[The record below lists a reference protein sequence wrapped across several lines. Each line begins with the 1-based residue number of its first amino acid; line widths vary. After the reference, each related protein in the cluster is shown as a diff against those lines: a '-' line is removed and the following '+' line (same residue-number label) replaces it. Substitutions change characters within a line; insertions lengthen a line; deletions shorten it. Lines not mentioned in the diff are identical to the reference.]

1 MFSPPYSLSRFLPH
15 QASQS
20 SHPPLLLSIRI
31 ITNFYRLF
39 IRFTCLNMTNC
50 RPRLSRSFIFAL
62 PSNFSLL
69 HFVRFSFVGYGAFV
83 GFHVEFGIVRRM
95 GLCPQDRPYSHGKPK
110 RFCVFLILGGE
121 SPGKSIG
128 DFLWGLFVVKPGRG
142 EATNPSLESW
152 FNRFHSNISKV

>member
-128 DFLWGLFVVKPGRG
+128 DFL
-142 EATNPSLESW
+142 
-152 FNRFHSNISKV
+152 